1 MVKDVKPVENGLVTR
16 SNKLIEA
23 RYKLSLHEQKVIYS
37 IISLIQPNEKSFNT
51 FRFRISELAKFCGIS
66 PKNANRELEEVTRT
80 LRSRVLTIKE
90 GRRTIQTGWINSAVY
105 DAGVIEF
112 ELDQKLKPYLLGLKD
127 VFTSMKVSELMKF
140 KSQYSGRV
148 YELLFQQAS
157 FKERSFTVDEFKEL
171 LGLDVKEY
179 SLFSNLKARIIE
191 VAVKDINKNTPMKV
205 TYETTKTGNKITSI
219 TFHMKIKPPKKE
231 ECLGFDMFP
240 EETPAPDPAPDTNAD
255 LILQLAAIGIKQPK
269 AGELIETYTAL
280 VVREKLDSSHA
291 EKKRLQNTPYPM
303 KSQAGWVISAL
314 KRGFDDRLAAQKA
327 EQARK
332 EEATKKAAEREA
344 ALLAELNARAE
355 ESAATLSPEFKALAD
370 RMKSYASKGREN

>member
-37 IISLIQPNEKSFNT
+37 IISLIQPNEKNFST

-148 YELLFQQAS
+148 YELLFQQVS

-191 VAVKDINKNTPMKV
+191 VAIKDINKNTPMKV
-205 TYETTKTGNKITSI
+205 TYETAKTGNKITSI

-231 ECLGFDMFP
+231 ECIGSDMFEVQ
-240 EETPAPDPAPDTNAD
+240 EE
-255 LILQLAAIGIKQPK
+255 I
-269 AGELIETYTAL
+269 
-280 VVREKLDSSHA
+280 
-291 EKKRLQNTPYPM
+291 
-303 KSQAGWVISAL
+303 
-314 KRGFDDRLAAQKA
+314 
-327 EQARK
+327 
-332 EEATKKAAEREA
+332 KAAEKEDAATTSGADLARQFKKHRISESTAQGYLSEYGEEYCLAQLKHLEERLVKAANGTGKAIANVPNWLDGCMKKDYAKYINPASEA
-344 ALLAELNARAE
+344 AAV
-355 ESAATLSPEFKALAD
+355 AASERPKVKKPQPD
-370 RMKSYASKGREN
+370 CPKCKGQGYYEVQTGDERYSTKMTQCDCYR